1 MHQAKRE
8 AFFAWLDACNRKPKA
23 ELFQYERKRTGI
35 RMKSKQYYVLFV
47 LYVIVVAFVLYLNGV
62 FTGEWNSSI
71 NLIINIGFLIVI
83 GILFIIS
90 AISFGRLGKVTRE
103 LEDVRL
109 RLQKEYKES
118 REQNLWANYKDDA
131 EFFEEKDLQDAFNKY
146 RLRVK
151 GSKTKRG
158 AGSSCELEEYINE
171 DLLDRVGMNYFNS
184 GVSGTLTG
192 MGILGTFLGLS
203 MGLGAFSGDDIFTIS
218 DNVGSLLSGMKVAFH
233 TSVYGIFFSLVFSII
248 YRRIMAD
255 AYRTLD
261 EFLSVF
267 RQTTQPL
274 TAKEDENAATMLIYQ
289 AGMASTLRQILEVMK
304 GNAAEQTAGVGRIVD
319 RFTQQMQSALDVD
332 FKKLG
337 NTLKSAGESQAASAA
352 NVSEMVEAVTA
363 LVEADRNMQEALTS
377 IMERQEVFAKQLE
390 EQKEML
396 ADMCRDMS
404 DEISSQI
411 YTFEQ
416 MRNLYEK

>member
-1 MHQAKRE
+1 MKRK
-8 AFFAWLDACNRKPKA
+8 L
-23 ELFQYERKRTGI
+23 
-35 RMKSKQYYVLFV
+35 YYVLFF

-62 FTGEWNSSI
+62 FTGEWNSST
-71 NLIINIGFLIVI
+71 NLIINIGFLIII
-83 GILFIIS
+83 GILFVIS
-90 AISFGRLGKVTRE
+90 FISFGRLGRVTRE

-109 RLQKEYKES
+109 RLQEEYQEAG
-118 REQNLWANYKDDA
+118 ETNLWANYKDNA
-131 EFFEEKDLQDAFNKY
+131 AFFEEKDLQDAFHKY

-151 GSKTKRG
+151 GAKTRRG
-158 AGSSCELEEYINE
+158 TGSSCDLEEYINE
-171 DLLDRVGMNYFNS
+171 DLLDQIGMNSFNS

-233 TSVYGIFFSLVFSII
+233 TSVYGIFFSLVFNII
-248 YRRIMAD
+248 YRSIMSD
-255 AYRTLD
+255 AYKTLD

-267 RQTTQPL
+267 RQTMQPL
-274 TAKEDENAATMLIYQ
+274 GAKEDENATTMLVYQ
-289 AGMASTLRQILEVMK
+289 AGMASSLRQMLEVMK
-304 GNAAEQTAGVGRIVD
+304 GNATEQTAGVGRIVD
-319 RFTQQMQSALDVD
+319 KFTEQMQSALDVD

-337 NTLKSAGESQAASAA
+337 NVLKSAGETQAASAA
-352 NVSEMVEAVTA
+352 NIAEMVEAVTT
-363 LVEADRNMQEALTS
+363 LVEVNRNVQEALTS
-377 IMERQEVFAKQLE
+377 VMERQEVFAKQLE
-390 EQKEML
+390 EQKKML
-396 ADMCRDMS
+396 ADMCSDMS